1 MIGGKTTVTKIIR
14 KAQQNSIKQMY
25 TVGFPGAAEMRS
37 QVGVMYR
44 I

>member
-1 MIGGKTTVTKIIR
+1 MIGGKTTITKIII

-25 TVGFPGAAEMRS
+25 TVGFPGAEEIRS
-37 QVGVMYR
+37 HVGVMYR